1 MADLPTGT
9 VTFLFT
15 DIEGST
21 RLWERSPEAMQS
33 SLARHDEIL
42 RDTVKSHGGYVFKE
56 VSDAFC
62 CAFASAPD
70 ALGAALAA
78 QRALLEEPWGETE
91 PLRVRMALHAGA
103 AEERGGDYFRP
114 PLNRVARLLSAAHG
128 GQTLLSSATREL
140 VRDQLPSGT
149 GLRDLGERRL
159 KDLVRP
165 ERILQLA
172 APDLPLN
179 LPPLKTLDERLNNL
193 PVQPTALV
201 PDIIFARP
209 ITMTR
214 WRRARSSS
222 SPPGGTT

>member
-1 MADLPTGT
+1 
-9 VTFLFT
+9 
-15 DIEGST
+15 
-21 RLWERSPEAMQS
+21 
-33 SLARHDEIL
+33 
-42 RDTVKSHGGYVFKE
+42 
-56 VSDAFC
+56 
-62 CAFASAPD
+62 
-70 ALGAALAA
+70 
-78 QRALLEEPWGETE
+78 
-91 PLRVRMALHAGA
+91 MALHAGA

-201 PDIIFARP
+201 PDIIRTAHYDD
-209 ITMTR
+209 
-214 WRRARSSS
+214 AVEESSEQ
-222 SPPGGTT
+222 